1 MLSSCGKGITQNQR
15 FAAYPTRIRAAAAD
29 FAFFRHIPL
38 QSYCIVTRE
47 MVVEYARATLL
58 IIGIAGE
65 LLVQRVA
72 LIQDTQPAP
81 RPPVVSRVQENI
93 LARHERDFLD
103 WLCLHLPRAVT
114 PDWLTGF
121 GAGGAALVF
130 AGYVAT
136 RLHPAFFWLATLGVV
151 IHWFGDSLDGSLARY
166 RRIDRPRYG
175 YFLDHSVDA
184 LCNLTIMTGAG
195 LSVYIR
201 LDVALFALLGY
212 FMLCMYVFLYN
223 QVSQRFQLSFLA
235 LGPTELRVGLIGI
248 NCWMY
253 FAGDSRIAIGRETFS
268 PYDLVLCGAGTVFVG
283 LFAVNVFH
291 VARKLRREDASPS
304 RPAGIRTRP
313 LL

>member
-1 MLSSCGKGITQNQR
+1 
-15 FAAYPTRIRAAAAD
+15 
-29 FAFFRHIPL
+29 
-38 QSYCIVTRE
+38 
-47 MVVEYARATLL
+47 
-58 IIGIAGE
+58 
-65 LLVQRVA
+65 VQRVA
-72 LIQDTQPAP
+72 LVQDTQPAP

-195 LSVYIR
+195 LSAYIR

-253 FAGDSRIAIGRETFS
+253 FAGDLRIAIGRETFS

-283 LFAVNVFH
+283 LFAVNVFQ
-291 VARKLRREDASPS
+291 VARKLRREDASSPS

>member
-1 MLSSCGKGITQNQR
+1 M
-15 FAAYPTRIRAAAAD
+15 
-29 FAFFRHIPL
+29 
-38 QSYCIVTRE
+38 
-47 MVVEYARATLL
+47 
-58 IIGIAGE
+58 
-65 LLVQRVA
+65 QRVA
-72 LIQDTQPAP
+72 LVQEAQPA
-81 RPPVVSRVQENI
+81 RTPPVVSRVQENI
-93 LARHERDFLD
+93 LARRERDFLD
-103 WLCLHLPRAVT
+103 WLCLHMPRAVT
-114 PDWLTGF
+114 PDRLTGF

-130 AGYVAT
+130 AGYAAT

-195 LSVYIR
+195 LSAYIR

-253 FAGDSRIAIGRETFS
+253 FAGDSRIAIGHETFS
-268 PYDLVLCGAGTVFVG
+268 PYDLVLCGAGIVFVG

-291 VARKLRREDASPS
+291 VARKLRREDASPR
-304 RPAGIRTRP
+304 RPPGCPANPARAARG
-313 LL
+313 

>member
-1 MLSSCGKGITQNQR
+1 LVNRNNRNTWG
-15 FAAYPTRIRAAAAD
+15 
-29 FAFFRHIPL
+29 
-38 QSYCIVTRE
+38 
-47 MVVEYARATLL
+47 
-58 IIGIAGE
+58 

-72 LIQDTQPAP
+72 LVQEAQTAL

-93 LARHERDFLD
+93 LARRERDFLD
-103 WLCLHLPRAVT
+103 WLCGHMPRAVT
-114 PDWLTGF
+114 PDRLTGV
-121 GAGGAALVF
+121 GAAGAALVF

-136 RLHPAFFWLATLGVV
+136 RLHPAFFWLATLGIV

-166 RRIDRPRYG
+166 RRVDRPRYG

-195 LSVYIR
+195 LSAYIR

-235 LGPTELRVGLIGI
+235 LGPTELRIGLIGI

-253 FAGDSRIAIGRETFS
+253 FAGDSRITLGRETFS
-268 PYDLVLCGAGTVFVG
+268 PYDLVLCGAGNVFVC
-283 LFAVNVFH
+283 LFVINVFN
-291 VARKLRREDASPS
+291 VARKLRLEDAWPG
-304 RPAGIRTRP
+304 RPAGQGNRP

>member
-1 MLSSCGKGITQNQR
+1 
-15 FAAYPTRIRAAAAD
+15 
-29 FAFFRHIPL
+29 
-38 QSYCIVTRE
+38 
-47 MVVEYARATLL
+47 
-58 IIGIAGE
+58 
-65 LLVQRVA
+65 LVQRVA
-72 LIQDTQPAP
+72 LVQEAEPAP
-81 RPPVVSRVQENI
+81 RPAQEVSRVQDNI
-93 LARHERDFLD
+93 LARRERDFLA
-103 WLCLHLPRAVT
+103 WLCLHMPRAFT
-114 PDWLTGF
+114 PDWLTGV
-121 GAGGAALVF
+121 GAVGAALAF
-130 AGYVAT
+130 TGYVAT

-195 LSVYIR
+195 LSAYIR

-253 FAGDSRIAIGRETFS
+253 AAGDSKIAIGGETFS
-268 PYDLVLCGAGTVFVG
+268 PYDLVLCGAGIVFVG
-283 LFAVNVFH
+283 LFAVNVFQ
-291 VARKLRREDASPS
+291 VARKLRREDAPPG
-304 RPAGIRTRP
+304 RPAGIGTRP

>member
-1 MLSSCGKGITQNQR
+1 
-15 FAAYPTRIRAAAAD
+15 
-29 FAFFRHIPL
+29 
-38 QSYCIVTRE
+38 
-47 MVVEYARATLL
+47 
-58 IIGIAGE
+58 
-65 LLVQRVA
+65 VQRVGVVQEA
-72 LIQDTQPAP
+72 KPAQ
-81 RPPVVSRVQENI
+81 RPPGVSRVQDNI

-103 WLCLHLPRAVT
+103 WLSLHMPPAVT
-114 PDWLTGF
+114 PDRLTGV
-121 GAGGAALVF
+121 GAVGAALAF
-130 AGYVAT
+130 AGYAGT
-136 RLHPAFFWLATLGVV
+136 HLHPAFFWLATLGLV

-195 LSVYIR
+195 LSAYIR

-253 FAGDSRIAIGRETFS
+253 FDGDSRIAIGREMFS
-268 PYDLVLCGAGTVFVG
+268 PYDLVLCGAGIVFVC
-283 LFAVNVFH
+283 LFAVNVFN
-291 VARKLRREDASPS
+291 VARKLRAEDTSPS
-304 RPAGIRTRP
+304 RPPGIGDRP
-313 LL
+313 LS

>member
-1 MLSSCGKGITQNQR
+1 
-15 FAAYPTRIRAAAAD
+15 
-29 FAFFRHIPL
+29 
-38 QSYCIVTRE
+38 
-47 MVVEYARATLL
+47 
-58 IIGIAGE
+58 
-65 LLVQRVA
+65 LVQRVA
-72 LIQDTQPAP
+72 LVQDAQPAP
-81 RPPVVSRVQENI
+81 SPPGFARVQENI
-93 LARHERDFLD
+93 LARRERDFLD
-103 WLCLHLPRAVT
+103 WLCLHMPRAVT
-114 PDWLTGF
+114 PDRLTGF

-195 LSVYIR
+195 LSAYIR

-253 FAGDSRIAIGRETFS
+253 VAGDSRIAIGRETFS
-268 PYDLVLCGAGTVFVG
+268 PYDLVLCGAGIVFVG

-291 VARKLRREDASPS
+291 VARKLQREDASP
-304 RPAGIRTRP
+304 RPPAGIRARP